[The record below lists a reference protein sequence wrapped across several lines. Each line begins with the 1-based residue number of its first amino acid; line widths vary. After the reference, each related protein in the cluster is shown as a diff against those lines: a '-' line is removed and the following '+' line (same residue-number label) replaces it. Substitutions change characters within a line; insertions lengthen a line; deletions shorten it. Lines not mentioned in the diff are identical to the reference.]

1 MNRIKIIFAALFFVI
16 ISQSKAQTVDR
27 EVLYEDVSIKLSYTT
42 KDVQYD
48 LDKKNILVSYHANG
62 KDVSEID
69 TYYKS
74 FNEYLQINQNK
85 LKNDT
90 IIRLKDFIIDDFVI
104 DTLTLRLLADGMKK
118 RHKKIIATGCIFWN
132 LKINAAN
139 KSDTLFFPHKLM
151 IDSSVVDNFYV
162 NLCVFKDSVKF
173 HLNSSG
179 YSENLMISNTK
190 FEEYVKVD
198 LLGNR
203 GEEFLIMCSHFFKN
217 AFFGNYIK
225 TTYLNNFF
233 YSSCKFDFS
242 SYYRLNKQRPDTSL
256 CDYTFFYDSLFIKDL
271 KVSPLFKFRECE
283 FYKFIDYKNKYVDRS
298 TESPNQLFEDCFF
311 EPGLVFEIPYDFKFS
326 RIGLSIENF
335 KNINWSFYSKAAYAS
350 FKGIQKSDIGDI
362 DREFY
367 EVRNFIFTTSKFNDA
382 LQQETV
388 GWLNFQ
394 NRTFQNKVTEEKLN
408 AALTFDN
415 IFTWLSEEYL
425 YHVVNYGYKGEK
437 KFITVT
443 LIVILFFTLVFFI
456 GYFSVID
463 EYVSTDKVAKRK
475 WILFTK
481 VLPRKDVW
489 EYSVSFLRCFWFSF
503 VVLLN
508 PRFPSRYFSFHK
520 TLVLIISLEWIIGV
534 VLVCTYLIHIA
545 SQYPFVKAIVG
556 V

>member
-1 MNRIKIIFAALFFVI
+1 MA
-16 ISQSKAQTVDR
+16 
-27 EVLYEDVSIKLSYTT
+27 
-42 KDVQYD
+42 
-48 LDKKNILVSYHANG
+48 
-62 KDVSEID
+62 
-69 TYYKS
+69 
-74 FNEYLQINQNK
+74 
-85 LKNDT
+85 
-90 IIRLKDFIIDDFVI
+90 
-104 DTLTLRLLADGMKK
+104 
-118 RHKKIIATGCIFWN
+118 
-132 LKINAAN
+132 
-139 KSDTLFFPHKLM
+139 
-151 IDSSVVDNFYV
+151 
-162 NLCVFKDSVKF
+162 
-173 HLNSSG
+173 
-179 YSENLMISNTK
+179 
-190 FEEYVKVD
+190 
-198 LLGNR
+198 
-203 GEEFLIMCSHFFKN
+203 
-217 AFFGNYIK
+217 
-225 TTYLNNFF
+225 
-233 YSSCKFDFS
+233 
-242 SYYRLNKQRPDTSL
+242 
-256 CDYTFFYDSLFIKDL
+256 
-271 KVSPLFKFRECE
+271 
-283 FYKFIDYKNKYVDRS
+283 
-298 TESPNQLFEDCFF
+298 
-311 EPGLVFEIPYDFKFS
+311 FEIPYDFKFS

-335 KNINWSFYSKAAYAS
+335 KNINWNFYSKAAYAS
-350 FKGIQKSDIGDI
+350 FKDIQKSDIGDI

-463 EYVSTDKVAKRK
+463 EYVSTDKVARRK